1 MKSGKW
7 KIFFNPISLISIQNI
22 YIHAWMLYNTRF
34 VDDVVEICV
43 RQGNITFFQ
52 DEKATK
58 KNDEMSS
65 GMRQN
70 EISSLLLACCLLLCE
85 MGRWDVSGKQRV
97 EWSGV
102 FMKSLDPL
110 LFTNWDRMRRRNTLL
125 SSTSMV
131 NENKFHFAISR
142 KRRRQVSLVLASVYL
157 SHLPAYSFCFS
168 LFADIYR
175 IMLSD
180 KKYGLSVNMMAT
192 RVMPSLIPQTV
203 NPSLNLEQFMIL
215 LEVSLLVVCNGGKQQ
230 NNFSIGLLTHARSK
244 QQRYSI
250 YVMKY

>member
-58 KNDEMSS
+58 KIWWNVEW
-65 GMRQN
+65 N
-70 EISSLLLACCLLLCE
+70 EAKWDFVAVACLLPVAV
-85 MGRWDVSGKQRV
+85 WNGKMRCLR
-97 EWSGV
+97 EAASGV

-215 LEVSLLVVCNGGKQQ
+215 LEVSLLVCNGGKQQ